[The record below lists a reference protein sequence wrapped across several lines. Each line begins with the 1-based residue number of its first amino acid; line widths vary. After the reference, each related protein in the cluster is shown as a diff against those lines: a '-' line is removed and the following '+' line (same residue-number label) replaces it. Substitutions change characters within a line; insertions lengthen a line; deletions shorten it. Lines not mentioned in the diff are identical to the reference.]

1 MAAWGFLDPWTSGE
15 PWGGL
20 ERLRREMDEL
30 LARQWDT
37 PRRSQRGVFPPVNLY
52 EANDDFVLTA
62 EIPGV
67 RIEDIEVSVQGDR
80 VTLRGERKTDYPD
93 EERASLHRRERQSG
107 FFRRTVTL
115 PVPADPDKTQAV
127 YRHGVLALRIPKAP
141 THRPRRIDVRA
152 S

>member
-1 MAAWGFLDPWTSGE
+1 MAWGFFDPWTSGDL
-15 PWGGL
+15 WGGL
-20 ERLRREMDEL
+20 ERLRREMDEVL
-30 LARQWDT
+30 DPQRGPAAYAR
-37 PRRSQRGVFPPVNLY
+37 QRGVFPPVNLY

-80 VTLRGERKTDYPD
+80 VTLRGERKTEYPD
-93 EERASLHRRERQSG
+93 EERAGLHRRERQSG
-107 FFRRTVTL
+107 FFRRTVAL

-127 YRHGVLALRIPKAP
+127 YRHGVLMLRIPKAP
-141 THRPRRIDVRA
+141 AHRPRRIEVQA